1 MAEAVHSTILETEA
15 GRIAR
20 LTIDF
25 PPVNAGSTAM
35 RAALMEAL
43 AALHGENLAGVILTG
58 AGGNFVG
65 GADIREFDQPPREPH
80 LPEVVAAIE
89 ALPFPVVAA
98 IDGAA
103 LGGGLELALGCD
115 GRVASKRAVLG
126 LPEVTL
132 GLIPGAGGTLRLGRL
147 TGIAK
152 AIDLIGTGRRIKS
165 EEALALGI
173 VDRVA
178 EDDLEDAAVALISEF
193 AGKRRLR
200 DLPAPESDQAEIEK
214 AEQAALKSARGSEAV
229 PTAIAA
235 IKDSATLGVADALQ
249 RERETSLTLR
259 RGAQSKALRH
269 LFFAERRAGR
279 LEGDPEPRPV
289 ATIGIVGAG
298 RMGQGIAIAAAR
310 AGYRVKLAERDD
322 AALQAGLDAIS
333 GEIGRMAER
342 SRVSSPDTLIAAITG
357 CRPDGMGEC
366 DLVIEAIFED
376 MDAKKALFAELEKV
390 LRPDAVIATNTSYL
404 DIDAMAAGLADP
416 SRVGGLHFF
425 NPAHVMRLVE
435 VIRGQKT
442 APDVLATL
450 VAVAKK
456 MRKLPVIAKNA
467 EGFIGNRIFSSY
479 RVQSEF
485 LLEEGALP
493 EEVDAA
499 MRGFGMAMGPFSV
512 FDLAGLDI
520 AWAQRKRLAATRDP
534 QARYV
539 EIPDRLCEAG
549 RFGRKTGKGW
559 YDYSDDKNAARD
571 PEVVRLIEEAS
582 AAKSMDR
589 RKFSEDEIIA
599 RLLAV
604 MVNTACLLLAEGIAE
619 RPGDVDLALVNGY
632 GFPKLKGGPLH
643 WAANRPREDVRAE
656 IEEMVAKSGHG
667 YRVAPNLDQVLD
679 RAGAPDA

>member
-1 MAEAVHSTILETEA
+1 VTDAVHSAILDTEA

-43 AALHGENLAGVILTG
+43 TALQGEDLGGIILTG
-58 AGGNFVG
+58 ASGNFVG
-65 GADIREFDQPPREPH
+65 GADIREFDQPAREPH
-80 LPEVVAAIE
+80 LPEIIAAIE
-89 ALPFPVVAA
+89 ALPCPVVAA

-115 GRVASKRAVLG
+115 GRVATKRGAIG

-132 GLIPGAGGTLRLGRL
+132 GLIPGAGGTLRLPRI

-152 AIDLIGTGRRIKS
+152 AIDLIGSGRRIKS

-178 EDDLEDAAVALISEF
+178 EDDLEEAAIALITELS
-193 AGKRRLR
+193 GKRRLR
-200 DLPAPESDQAEIEK
+200 DLPAPEGDEAEIKK
-214 AEQAALKSARGSEAV
+214 AEEAALKSARGSDAV
-229 PTAIAA
+229 PAAIAA
-235 IKDSATLGVADALQ
+235 IKDGATFDVDEALA

-269 LFFAERRAGR
+269 LFFAERRAGK
-279 LEGDPEPRPV
+279 LAGDPEPRPV

-310 AGYRVKLAERDD
+310 AGYQVKLAERDD
-322 AALQAGLDAIS
+322 AALQAGLDAIAA
-333 GEIGRMAER
+333 EINRMAER
-342 SRVSSPDTLIAAITG
+342 GRLSSPEALISTITG
-357 CRPDGMGEC
+357 CRPDAMGEC

-376 MDAKKALFAELEKV
+376 MNAKKALFAELEKV

-404 DIDAMAAGLADP
+404 DIHAMAAGLADP

-435 VIRGQKT
+435 VIRGEKT

-467 EGFIGNRIFSSY
+467 EGFIGNRIFAAY

-493 EEVDAA
+493 EGVDAA

-534 QARYV
+534 EARYV

-559 YDYSDDKNAARD
+559 YDYSADKNGTSD

-582 AAKSMDR
+582 AAKEFER
-589 RKFSEDEIIA
+589 RKLSEDQIVA

-619 RPGDVDLALVNGY
+619 RPSDVDLALVNGY

-643 WAANRPREDVRAE
+643 WAANRPREEIRAE
-656 IEEMVAKSGHG
+656 IEAMVKQSGHG
-667 YRVAPNLDQVLD
+667 YRVAPNLDDVLD
-679 RAGAPDA
+679 ATLEA